1 MSDAWSSAPGAG
13 GLVVFHVFFCS
24 PLKTLTQRTRLEF
37 GYGTK
42 KCPFFL
48 VVFVGKRPVK
58 TMKTPET
65 SSISI

>member
-13 GLVVFHVFFCS
+13 GLVVFHVFFS

-37 GYGTK
+37 GYETK

-48 VVFVGKRPVK
+48 VVFVGKRLVK
-58 TMKTPET
+58 TMKTRET
-65 SSISI
+65 SSISV